1 MLWESTKEEFWAPW
15 CLLVMILWERTKWSP
30 PFTRQATSASA
41 MVSHCISFPHDCV
54 SFHTSSDI
62 CKCNGFPLHWFPTR
76 LRRLSHVK
84 RHLQVQWFPTPLVSH
99 TVASPF
105 TRQATSASALVS
117 HCVELSHTA
126 AFLILTSTSLLQCY
140 LCIKYITLIITCS

>member
-1 MLWESTKEEFWAPW
+1 MYSL
-15 CLLVMILWERTKWSP
+15 CLLV
-30 PFTRQATSASA
+30 
-41 MVSHCISFPHDCV
+41 ISYQHVMGEHKGGVLSSLVPIGDDPMGEDKV
-54 SFHTSSDI
+54 KSSFHTSSDI

-76 LRRLSHVK
+76 LRPLSHVK